1 MPLAE
6 ESMGII
12 LVKMTLK
19 IQKIGNNAQILK
31 KKVGGHFG
39 KNGWGDY
46 LKIQLKRV
54 RVGRWMTWTWA
65 MLQVLTCIRNLEDNS
80 FCTKM
85 LRCRKN
91 NLHCCVAACIR
102 RRRQSYK
109 KDRCDGQYT
118 RYE

>member
-39 KNGWGDY
+39 KNGWGDD
-46 LKIQLKRV
+46 LKI
-54 RVGRWMTWTWA
+54 
-65 MLQVLTCIRNLEDNS
+65 
-80 FCTKM
+80 
-85 LRCRKN
+85 
-91 NLHCCVAACIR
+91 
-102 RRRQSYK
+102 
-109 KDRCDGQYT
+109 
-118 RYE
+118 